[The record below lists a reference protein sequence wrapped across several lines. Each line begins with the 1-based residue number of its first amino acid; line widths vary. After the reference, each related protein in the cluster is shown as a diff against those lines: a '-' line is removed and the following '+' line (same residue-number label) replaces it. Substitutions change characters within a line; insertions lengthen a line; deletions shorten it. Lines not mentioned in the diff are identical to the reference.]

1 VRLSRISFSTDHEPP
16 LEEREQ
22 LYCAVMAALGLDPD
36 EWRHREIDEDMKR
49 RMTKAMEGH
58 RIQVML
64 SELSWDRLI
73 RAAIRKLRIAGDR
86 RVL

>member
-64 SELSWDRLI
+64 SELRGRLETPAAGLETGKI
-73 RAAIRKLRIAGDR
+73 RRI
-86 RVL
+86 